1 MTTVRVL
8 GLDADVEA
16 RESQVWELCTEL
28 LEECIEPDAEEDE
41 RWVYVDHGQCGR
53 ESGDGRPGEL
63 EIACGP
69 TGRGEDMAGTAGL
82 RARAHFPL

>member
-1 MTTVRVL
+1 MAL
-8 GLDADVEA
+8 GPTDSNSGVAEPAL
-16 RESQVWELCTEL
+16 ESQVCVLGTGL
-28 LEECIEPDAEEDE
+28 LAEWNEDE
-41 RWVYVDHGQCGR
+41 RCEYVDHGQCGR

-69 TGRGEDMAGTAGL
+69 TGRGEDMAETAGL